1 MDELEQALQAMG
13 IEWAAVWRL
22 TADRRTG
29 EVIVVVDDG
38 RKFTG
43 QLLVPPPATPPLPRR
58 IKAVKQAA

>member
-1 MDELEQALQAMG
+1 MDDLQQALRDMG

-43 QLLVPPPATPPLPRR
+43 RLPVTPPLPRR
-58 IKAVKQAA
+58 IKAVKHAA

>member
-1 MDELEQALQAMG
+1 MDELAQALQALG

-43 QLLVPPPATPPLPRR
+43 QLPAQPTAAPPLPRR
-58 IKAVKQAA
+58 IKAVKHAA